1 MALGFGFNKAK
12 VLNSAEKYVQQ
23 GKVQNAIAEYEKVVK
38 EDPKDLTV
46 LNTIGDLYAR
56 LGQIDRAT
64 AFFRRVGDAYA
75 ADGFTVK
82 AIAMYKKLT
91 KLAPNSL
98 EALQKLADLY
108 TQQGLYNDA
117 RQQYVALADHW
128 LRANDLDNAAKI
140 FQKMLELDPENAAM
154 QTKLADL
161 YIRMGKREDAKEIYF
176 RAADSL
182 YQRGAMDAADEA
194 LGRILNTDPGNSRAL
209 LKRALIASD
218 SGDGMAAIKHLT
230 KIPEI
235 ESNADGLSVLLR
247 AYLQTKDYKNGEA
260 IARKLAANH
269 NDLSGIQAV
278 AEALMSS
285 GSIQASLGLYREYAG
300 QLGSA
305 KSMEHAVDA
314 ALQKVNDDAASLQML
329 RDMFRELGDASRYN
343 EATEL
348 LAHALVHS
356 GELQPARDLY
366 WELCEREPENPV
378 HQQHYRQ
385 VLVKLGE
392 DPAVRQLTDSE
403 GEQALMVEELEMSA
417 PTLVQQYTEE
427 VAEAVDAALTDA
439 ELLESYGMPAKAIAS
454 LEALLP
460 RAPRD
465 VRVNQRLASLYG
477 AFNRFTDAAHCC
489 ETLSGVYHE
498 TGYPE
503 QAQQYADMAS
513 KYRERV
519 GTGAPIAH
527 AAAASAAALAD
538 MMLADE
544 YAAPVDQAEPAPYSL
559 PQMHQPALHLSQ
571 PVPHIDEPVAQE
583 IDISDEWE
591 AEAAEAPPAPEVPVS
606 AAAPVAE
613 VPAPAPTISLAD
625 LLEETRFYVSQG
637 MWNEARAAC
646 NRCAAMVPGN
656 PEVTELDSQISIAL
670 APPIE
675 IQGPA
680 DFGIS
685 MTAASV
691 PQASADLP
699 LTREVT
705 PEPEPGVH
713 MPPPAPVIA
722 TPSPVTVAAPAAK
735 SDVLG
740 NFVSDLEESLGSDF
754 APAPTSMPDRTPVIS
769 AAMAAP
775 APAAQPSMA
784 AAPVAQG
791 ASVAVAD
798 EEASSVLS
806 DMFAEFKEDAEAGSS
821 EVEDPETHYSLG
833 VAFREMG
840 LMDEAIGELQKVC
853 MAVEKGVPFSQTMQ
867 AYTWLAQCLVDK
879 GVPGASFKWYDRALN
894 IATDDQQRLS
904 LHYDLANAYEA
915 SGDRPAALKHFLEV
929 YGTNIDY
936 RDVSERIKTLRS

>member
-23 GKVQNAIAEYEKVVK
+23 GKLQNAITEYEKVVK

-56 LGQIDRAT
+56 LGQTDRAT

-75 ADGFTVK
+75 TDGFTVK

-91 KLAPNSL
+91 KLAPNSI
-98 EALQKLADLY
+98 EALQKLAELY

-128 LRANDLDNAAKI
+128 MRANDLDNAAKI

-161 YIRMGKREDAKEIYF
+161 YIRMGKRDDAKEIYF

-194 LGRILNTDPGNSRAL
+194 LGRILGIEPGNSRAL

-218 SGDGMAAIKHLT
+218 SGDGAAAIQNLK

-247 AYLQTKDYKNGEA
+247 AHLQTKDYVNGEA
-260 IARKLAANH
+260 IARKLAAEH
-269 NDLSGIQAV
+269 DDLSGIQAV
-278 AEALMSS
+278 AEALLSS
-285 GSIQASLGLYREYAG
+285 GSIQQSLGLYREFSG
-300 QLGSA
+300 QFGPA
-305 KSMEHAVDA
+305 ESMQHAVDA
-314 ALQKVNDDAASLQML
+314 ALQKVTDDAPSLQMI
-329 RDMFRELGDASRYN
+329 RDMFRDLGDQARYN

-348 LAHALVHS
+348 LAHALVHA
-356 GELQPARDLY
+356 GELQQARDLY
-366 WELCEREPENPV
+366 WELCEREPENPI

-385 VLVKLGE
+385 VLIKLGE
-392 DPAVRQLTDSE
+392 DPAVRQLTEAE
-403 GEQALMVEELEMSA
+403 GEQALMVEELEMTA
-417 PTLVQQYTEE
+417 PALVQEYSEE

-454 LEALLP
+454 LEAMLP
-460 RAPRD
+460 HAPKD

-477 AFNRFTDAAHCC
+477 AFNRFADAARCC
-489 ETLSGVYHE
+489 DTLSGVYHE

-503 QAQQYADMAS
+503 QAQQYADMS
-513 KYRERV
+513 GKYRERV

-538 MMLADE
+538 MMVADE
-544 YAAPVDQAEPAPYSL
+544 YAAPVEPEQFSATSIEPAPYVA
-559 PQMHQPALHLSQ
+559 PQVERA
-571 PVPHIDEPVAQE
+571 VPQE

-591 AEAAEAPPAPEVPVS
+591 AEAAEPAAE
-606 AAAPVAE
+606 PVAE
-613 VPAPAPTISLAD
+613 VAMSAQAPVTESAPAPAVSLAD

-646 NRCAAMVPGN
+646 DRCAAMAPGN
-656 PEVTELDSQISIAL
+656 SEVAALDSQISIAL

-685 MTAASV
+685 MTAAA
-691 PQASADLP
+691 PQAEAAAP
-699 LTREVT
+699 TQAT
-705 PEPEPGVH
+705 APEPVPVVEIPAPPPPVIAA
-713 MPPPAPVIA
+713 PPPA
-722 TPSPVTVAAPAAK
+722 VAAPAA
-735 SDVLG
+735 SADVLG

-754 APAPTSMPDRTPVIS
+754 APAPAAAPV
-769 AAMAAP
+769 AAMP
-775 APAAQPSMA
+775 APAIAQPSMA
-784 AAPVAQG
+784 AAAVSQG
-791 ASVAVAD
+791 TAVAVAD
-798 EEASSVLS
+798 EATDVASSVLS
-806 DMFAEFKEDAEAGSS
+806 DMFAEFKEDAEAGAND
-821 EVEDPETHYSLG
+821 VEDPETHYSLG

-853 MAVEKGVPFSQTMQ
+853 MAIDKGAPFTQTMQ

-879 GVPGASFKWYDRALN
+879 GVPGASFKWYERALK
-894 IATDDQQRLS
+894 IASDDQQRLS

-915 SGDRPAALKHFLEV
+915 SGDRPTALKHFLEV

>member
-12 VLNSAEKYVQQ
+12 VLNAAEKYVQQ
-23 GKVQNAIAEYEKVVK
+23 NKLQNAISEYEKVAK

-56 LGQIDRAT
+56 QGQVDRAT

-91 KLAPNSL
+91 KLAPHSL
-98 EALQKLADLY
+98 EALQKLAELY

-128 LRANDLDNAAKI
+128 MRANDLDNAAKI

-161 YIRMGKREDAKEIYF
+161 YIRMGKRDDAKEIYF

-194 LGRILNTDPGNSRAL
+194 LGRILGIDPSNSRAL

-218 SGDGMAAIKHLT
+218 SGDGAAAIKHLN

-235 ESNADGLSVLLR
+235 EANADGLSVLLR
-247 AYLQTKDYKNGEA
+247 AHLQTKDYGNGEA
-260 IARKLAANH
+260 IARKLAAEH
-269 NDLSGIQAV
+269 NDMSGIQAV
-278 AEALMSS
+278 AEALLSS
-285 GSIQASLGLYREYAG
+285 GSIQASLGLYREFSG
-300 QLGSA
+300 QFGPA
-305 KSMEHAVDA
+305 ESMEHAVDA
-314 ALQKVNDDAASLQML
+314 ALQKVNDDVPSLQMI
-329 RDMFRELGDASRYN
+329 RDMFRDLKDQARYN

-356 GELQPARDLY
+356 GELRPARDLY
-366 WELCEREPENPV
+366 WELCEIEPENPV

-385 VLVKLGE
+385 VLIKLGE
-392 DPAVRQLTDSE
+392 DPAVRQLTTTE
-403 GEQALMVEELEMSA
+403 GEQALMVEELEMTA
-417 PTLVQQYTEE
+417 PPLVQEYSEE
-427 VAEAVDAALTDA
+427 VAEAVSAALTDA

-460 RAPRD
+460 KAPHD

-477 AFNRFTDAAHCC
+477 AYNRFADAARCC

-503 QAQQYADMAS
+503 QAQQYADMAG
-513 KYRERV
+513 KYRERI
-519 GTGAPIAH
+519 GTGAPITH

-538 MMLADE
+538 MM
-544 YAAPVDQAEPAPYSL
+544 VAEPEEAASVEAVSYSAPSFEPTYSA
-559 PQMHQPALHLSQ
+559 PPMNQPA
-571 PVPHIDEPVAQE
+571 PQE

-591 AEAAEAPPAPEVPVS
+591 AEAAAPAPEQAAESV
-606 AAAPVAE
+606 AAPADFAPE
-613 VPAPAPTISLAD
+613 LPVPAPAVSLAD
-625 LLEETRFYVSQG
+625 LLEEARFYISQG

-646 NRCAAMVPGN
+646 DRCTAIAPSN
-656 PEVTELDSQISIAL
+656 AEVAELDSQISIAL

-675 IQGPA
+675 IEGPA

-685 MTAASV
+685 MTPAPV
-691 PQASADLP
+691 PQAEAP
-699 LTREVT
+699 PRREVV
-705 PEPEPGVH
+705 PEPASVVQIPPPPPMMVT
-713 MPPPAPVIA
+713 PPPA
-722 TPSPVTVAAPAAK
+722 TVAAPAAK
-735 SDVLG
+735 ADVLG
-740 NFVSDLEESLGSDF
+740 NFVSDLEQSLGSDF
-754 APAPTSMPDRTPVIS
+754 APAPPSTPMPMP
-769 AAMAAP
+769 AMAPAAPPAMAAP
-775 APAAQPSMA
+775 TMTQPSMA
-784 AAPVAQG
+784 AAAAQSS
-791 ASVAVAD
+791 SVAVAD
-798 EEASSVLS
+798 EVTDEANSVLS
-806 DMFAEFKEDAEAGSS
+806 DMFAEFKEEAEAGAN

-853 MAVEKGVPFSQTMQ
+853 MAIDKGASFTQTMQ

-879 GVPGASFKWYDRALN
+879 GVPGASFKWYDRALK
-894 IATDDQQRLS
+894 IASDDQQRLS

-915 SGDRPAALKHFLEV
+915 SGDRPTALKHFLEV

-936 RDVSERIKTLRS
+936 RDVAERIKSLRS